1 MTQKRRDDVGAQIT
15 GSCATTR
22 ILLPPAE
29 THSIF
34 GLSSLY
40 HGMMGF
46 LSCSQNPARRKM
58 VLEGHD
64 DNDNDVPILDAVAH
78 INPEHNVDEATA
90 HEATAHEAPRTDEA
104 ASINALAPTSAEH
117 DVDNAT
123 AYKAPRTDKA
133 AVE

>member
-1 MTQKRRDDVGAQIT
+1 
-15 GSCATTR
+15 
-22 ILLPPAE
+22 
-29 THSIF
+29 
-34 GLSSLY
+34 
-40 HGMMGF
+40 MMGF

-78 INPEHNVDEATA
+78 INTEHNVDEATA
-90 HEATAHEAPRTDEA
+90 HEAPAHEASAHEAPRTDEA